1 MKVQFICEA
10 RARLGLSCNR
20 LIKMSNMRKLFL
32 LLGFAMVVI
41 LTVSCGT
48 IHQKI
53 KYSSKDIQISNPC
66 EGEDLDFK
74 LISLIG
80 DKEEQTMVL
89 NCRFINRDVN
99 KEIRVGGNFVAY
111 DTEGDEHSGN
121 RTKEYTA
128 KTDKKVDF
136 SIDIPG
142 KVVPRKVKKMAVIT
156 FNIGDCRIE
165 MRNVP
170 IIWKKIDKE
179 K

>member
-1 MKVQFICEA
+1 MK
-10 RARLGLSCNR
+10 RTY
-20 LIKMSNMRKLFL
+20 L
-32 LLGFAMVVI
+32 LLVFA
-41 LTVSCGT
+41 LTMLLTTSCST
-48 IHQKI
+48 IYQKI
-53 KYSSKDIQISNPC
+53 KYSSKSIEISNPC
-66 EGEDLDFK
+66 EGDEMDFK
-74 LISLIG
+74 IISLIG
-80 DKEEQTMVL
+80 DKDEQTMVL
-89 NCRFINRDVN
+89 KCRFINRDVN

-121 RTKEYTA
+121 RAMEYTA

-142 KVVPRKVKKMAVIT
+142 KVVPRKVKKMAVIA
-156 FNIGDCRIE
+156 FNVGDCRIE